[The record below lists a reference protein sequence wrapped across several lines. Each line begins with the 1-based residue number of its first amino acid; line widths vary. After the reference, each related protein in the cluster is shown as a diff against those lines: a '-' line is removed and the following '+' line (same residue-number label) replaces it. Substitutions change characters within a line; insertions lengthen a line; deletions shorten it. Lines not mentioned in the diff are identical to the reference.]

1 MSAGIDLVNTAYN
14 YLDLKPKGRD
24 EACRGQFWFRCHGAT
39 TSTRIEGL
47 RRAQSAN
54 YSGTEV
60 SFGDSKPVS
69 DQCPY
74 CRPGMTKPS
83 KIPSPSLSCQ
93 SAATAL

>member
-1 MSAGIDLVNTAYN
+1 MRAGIDLVNTAYN

-24 EACRGQFWFRCHGAT
+24 EAGRGQFWFRCHGAT

-60 SFGDSKPVS
+60 SFGA
-69 DQCPY
+69 
-74 CRPGMTKPS
+74 T
-83 KIPSPSLSCQ
+83 PSPFRTNARIADPACQ
-93 SAATAL
+93 NPAKYQAQV